1 VFQVTDGIHI
11 HFGHHVRGH
20 MGPCISIH
28 GHTWMFQVT
37 LGARELDAQ
46 GFVIDFDILHERVL
60 GTCHRLLDHSLAL
73 GEDSWRENA
82 EALTLLG
89 NKLYASRQ
97 TVHGASGER
106 QPGLGSE
113 PDALLAGARNEWPGN
128 IKVAVFP
135 FTPTSERLAEWL
147 AKLAAGTLAD
157 ERVKVV
163 RARVIESLHPTESI
177 ADYFPE

>member
-1 VFQVTDGIHI
+1 MFQVTDGNHI

-20 MGPCISIH
+20 MGPCISLH

-60 GTCHRLLDHSLAL
+60 AACHRLLDHSLAL

-89 NKLYASRQ
+89 TKLYASRQ

-106 QPGLGSE
+106 QPGFPSGSSE
-113 PDALLAGARNEWPGN
+113 HLAGARNEWPGN

-147 AKLAAGTLAD
+147 AKLAASTLAD
-157 ERVKVV
+157 ERVKVI
-163 RARVIESLHPTESI
+163 RARVIESLHPTESV

>member
-20 MGPCISIH
+20 MGPCISLH

-60 GTCHRLLDHSLAL
+60 SACHRLLDHSLAL
-73 GEDSWRENA
+73 GEDSWRENS
-82 EALTLLG
+82 EALSLLG
-89 NKLYASRQ
+89 SKLYASRQ
-97 TVHGASGER
+97 TVHGSTGQR
-106 QPGLGSE
+106 QPGFPPGGGE
-113 PDALLAGARNEWPGN
+113 LAGARNEWPGN

-135 FTPTSERLAEWL
+135 FTPTSERLAQWL
-147 AKLAAGTLAD
+147 GRLAQETLAD

-163 RARVIESLHPTESI
+163 RARVIESLHPTESV
-177 ADYFPE
+177 ADYIPD

>member
-1 VFQVTDGIHI
+1 MFQVTDGVHI

-20 MGPCISIH
+20 MGPCISVH

-37 LGARELDAQ
+37 LGSRQLDAQ
-46 GFVIDFDILHERVL
+46 GFVIDFDVLHERVL
-60 GTCHRLLDHSLAL
+60 MACHRLLDHSLAL

-89 NKLYASRQ
+89 TKLYASRQ
-97 TVHGASGER
+97 TVHGESGER
-106 QPGLGSE
+106 QPGLSSNTGTG
-113 PDALLAGARNEWPGN
+113 LAGARNEWPGN
-128 IKVAVFP
+128 IKIAVFP

-147 AKLAAGTLAD
+147 ARLATETVAD

-177 ADYFPE
+177 ADYYPE